1 MRWTLLQ
8 ISEPMLATVGTG
20 LDPVARVAGISID
33 SRTVRA
39 GELFIAIHGPRH
51 DGYDIYSDPLER
63 GALAALVAESRLAQY
78 PAAVRDRCIA
88 VADTFAALK
97 QLARAVRE
105 AWGGKIAGV
114 TGSVGKTTTKE
125 ILAALL
131 GARFRVLKSEGNFNN
146 EYGFPLTLF
155 RLDETH
161 QAAVLEMG
169 MSRRGELARLA
180 ALNRQHVG
188 GVARVAPAHLE
199 FFASVDEIALAK
211 REL

>member
-8 ISEPMLATVGTG
+8 ISKPMLAALGAG
-20 LDPVARVAGISID
+20 LDPLARVAGVSID

-51 DGYDIYSDPLER
+51 DGHDHVAAALER
-63 GALAALVAESRLAQY
+63 GALAALVAESQFGQY
-78 PAAVRDRCIA
+78 PAAVRERCIA

-131 GARFRVLKSEGNFNN
+131 GAKLRVLKSEGNFNN
-146 EYGFPLTLF
+146 EYGLPLTLF
-155 RLDETH
+155 QLDQTH

-169 MSRRGELARLA
+169 MSRSGELSRLA
-180 ALNRQHVG
+180 
-188 GVARVAPAHLE
+188 
-199 FFASVDEIALAK
+199 EIA
-211 REL
+211 RRGGF